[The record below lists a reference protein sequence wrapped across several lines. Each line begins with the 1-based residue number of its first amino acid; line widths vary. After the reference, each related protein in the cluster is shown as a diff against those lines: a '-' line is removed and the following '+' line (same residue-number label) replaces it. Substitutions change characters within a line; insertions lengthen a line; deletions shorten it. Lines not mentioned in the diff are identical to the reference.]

1 VTCDEKRLLRHLVIA
16 VVVKL
21 ALLTT
26 LWWLF
31 VRDAR
36 VQVDADQTAARIGAT
51 TSPPGVSQ

>member
-1 VTCDEKRLLRHLVIA
+1 LVIA
-16 VVVKL
+16 VMVKL

-36 VQVDADQTAARIGAT
+36 IQVDADQTAAQIGAT